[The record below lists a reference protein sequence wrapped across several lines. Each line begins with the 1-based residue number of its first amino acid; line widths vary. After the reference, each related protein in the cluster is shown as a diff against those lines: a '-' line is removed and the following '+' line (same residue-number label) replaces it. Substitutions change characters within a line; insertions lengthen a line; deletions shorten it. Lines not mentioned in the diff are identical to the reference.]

1 MNTWVVWLLVVLVLT
16 SIAFIQVGLSISY
29 QNKELGLELR
39 LWRFHIDLMA
49 ERPAKKR
56 QSTRNVSA
64 KKPKPEK
71 TKGEKQN
78 LLQNPWVQ
86 ALLEYWRD
94 ILFLIGRIL
103 KSPTLDVLQLQI
115 FVGGSDAEACA
126 MTYGK
131 VCAVIG
137 GVLPAVENTF
147 GIRKRQINVL
157 CCYDRS
163 SIDIDAKA
171 SITVRIHEIFSLVFA
186 GLGLGIKIL
195 IFVHKLKKAVQ

>member
-1 MNTWVVWLLVVLVLT
+1 MNTWIVWLLVVLILT
-16 SIAFIQVGLSISY
+16 SIAIIQVGLNISY

-49 ERPAKKR
+49 ERPARKR
-56 QSTRNVSA
+56 QSTRKVSA
-64 KKPKPEK
+64 KKPKHEK

-78 LLQNPWVQ
+78 LLQNPWVK

-94 ILFLIGRIL
+94 ILSLVGRIL

-137 GVLPAVENTF
+137 GVLPVVENTF
-147 GIRKRQINVL
+147 GIRKRQIKVL

-163 SIDIDAKA
+163 SIDINAKA

-186 GLGLGIKIL
+186 GLGLGIKIF